1 MIRTLRGRLFLSHLS
16 VAVVGVIVVL
26 VVVRLTAPMLFDDSL
41 RPGGPGGVG
50 GVGNRGAGPGL
61 RSTVADAV
69 TTATVWG
76 AVAGVAVALLA
87 AGIVGSR
94 MLRSLAE
101 VGAATTAI
109 AAGDYTRRITRP
121 PEREIAALADD
132 VTTLARAI
140 DQTEAR
146 RMRLISEVAHE
157 MRTPLTVIDGYVEGI
172 ADGVFGV
179 EELRHVRAE
188 SARLRRL
195 SEDLSTL
202 SRGTEGRLDLAPT
215 VTDLAELVR
224 LTVERLRPRFASTEV
239 DLRVELPDDEVRLTV
254 DPDRVAQVV
263 ENLVVNALAATER
276 GRVTV
281 SVSGTSGGAEITVA
295 DTGIG
300 LDDDSAERVFERFH
314 RGPGGHAGGSGLGLT
329 IGRQLARAH
338 GGDLTVASRGPG
350 QGSTFVFSLARTP
363 PGASPIRP

>member
-1 MIRTLRGRLFLSHLS
+1 MIRTLRGRLFRSHLAVAVTG
-16 VAVVGVIVVL
+16 VAVVL
-26 VVVRLTAPMLFDDSL
+26 LVVRLTAPMLFDDSL
-41 RPGGPGGVG
+41 RPGGPGGSG
-50 GVGNRGAGPGL
+50 ARGAGSGL
-61 RSTVADAV
+61 RATVADAV

-76 AVAGVAVALLA
+76 AVVGVAVALIA
-87 AGIVGSR
+87 AWVVGR
-94 MLRSLAE
+94 RLLRSLAE

-109 AAGDYTRRITRP
+109 AAGDYTRRINRP

-132 VTTLARAI
+132 VTTLARTIAE
-140 DQTEAR
+140 TEAR

-179 EELRHVRAE
+179 EELRHVRTE

-202 SRGTEGRLDLAPT
+202 SRGVEGRLELAPT
-215 VTDLAELVR
+215 ETDLAALVR
-224 LTVERLRPRFASTEV
+224 STIDRLRPRFAAT
-239 DLRVELPDDEVRLTV
+239 DVELRLDPPDGEVVLVV

-263 ENLVVNALAATER
+263 ENLVVNALAATEH
-276 GRVTV
+276 GLV
-281 SVSGTSGGAEITVA
+281 SVSVRATPGGAEITVT
-295 DTGIG
+295 DTGMG
-300 LDDDSAERVFERFH
+300 LDDESAERVFERFH

-338 GGDLTVASRGPG
+338 GGDLTVSSRGPG

-363 PGASPIRP
+363 GGASPSRP

>member
-1 MIRTLRGRLFLSHLS
+1 MIRTLRGRLFLSHLA
-16 VAVVGVIVVL
+16 VAAVGVAVVL
-26 VVVRLTAPMLFDDSL
+26 VVVRLTAPMLFDDSV
-41 RPGGPGGVG
+41 RPGGPGAPG
-50 GVGNRGAGPGL
+50 GHGAGPGL

-76 AVAGVAVALLA
+76 AVAGVTVALLA
-87 AGIVGSR
+87 AGIVGR
-94 MLRSLAE
+94 RLLRSLAE
-101 VGAATTAI
+101 VGDATTAI

-140 DQTEAR
+140 DQTEVR

-172 ADGVFGV
+172 ADGVFDV

-188 SARLRRL
+188 SDRLRRL

-202 SRGTEGRLDLAPT
+202 SRGTEGRLELSPT
-215 VTDLAELVR
+215 ETDLVDLVR
-224 LTVERLRPRFASTEV
+224 STVERLGPRFTSTEV
-239 DLRVELPDDEVRLTV
+239 DLRLELPDEEVCLSV

-263 ENLVVNALAATER
+263 ENLVVNALSATER

-281 SVSGTSGGAEITVA
+281 SVRATTDGAEVTVA

-314 RGPGGHAGGSGLGLT
+314 RGPGGHSGGSGLGLT

-338 GGDLTVASRGPG
+338 GGDLTVTSRGPG
-350 QGSTFVFSLARTP
+350 QGSTFVFSLAQTP
-363 PGASPIRP
+363 PGASPTPP